1 MSRIILF
8 LNKKSI
14 FANNYVFK
22 IINKNINMKI
32 LSIIAL
38 SAMALT
44 ATAQSYT
51 VTGKIDAKYDG
62 KMLFL
67 TEQNVF
73 VDSVVIA
80 NGAFKFERNVSDQAF
95 AKVQIPGNRRV
106 RADIL
111 AVPGADIVVD
121 FTVNPMSVTDNGKM
135 HAKLNEINAEVA
147 KAGQVVNAKIQ
158 QLQAEGKS
166 GEEIQAAVN
175 ADIEAVYDIY
185 RKAIEDNKDNI
196 VGAYMLGMVASEFY
210 PTLGELDTMIGKV
223 KYASKNPA
231 VMLEREG
238 LLKAEATQPGKMF
251 IDFSGYTVDGKA
263 SKLSDYVGKGK
274 YVLADFWASW
284 CGPCKR
290 EIPNLIE
297 LQNKFGGDKFV
308 VLGVNVWDEEAKFK
322 EALTA
327 EGITYPQIYIPRD
340 NKDNATEMYGIRG
353 IPQIILFA
361 PDGTIVKRD
370 LRGDAMKKIV
380 EEKLAK

>member
-1 MSRIILF
+1 
-8 LNKKSI
+8 
-14 FANNYVFK
+14 
-22 IINKNINMKI
+22 MKI
-32 LSIIAL
+32 LSVLAL
-38 SAMALT
+38 SAMAVT

-62 KMLFL
+62 KMLYL

-80 NGAFKFERNVSDQAF
+80 NGAFEFKRKVEDQAF
-95 AKVQIPGNRRV
+95 VKVQIPGNRRV

-111 AVPGADIVVD
+111 VAPGAVVAVD
-121 FTVNPMSVTDNGKM
+121 MTVTPTSITDNGG
-135 HAKLNEINAEVA
+135 LNDRLAVMNAEVA
-147 KAGQVVNAKIQ
+147 KAGQAVNAKVQ

-166 GEEIQAAVN
+166 GEEIQAAVS
-175 ADIEAVYDIY
+175 ADIEALYAIY
-185 RKAIEDNKDNI
+185 RNTIEENKDNA
-196 VGAYMLGMVASEFY
+196 VGAYVLGMVASEFY

-238 LLKAEATQPGKMF
+238 LLKAEDTQPGKMF
-251 IDFSGYTVDGKA
+251 VDFAGYTVDGEP

-274 YVLADFWASW
+274 FVLADFWASW

-340 NKDNATEMYGIRG
+340 NKDNATEMYGIKG

-361 PDGTIVKRD
+361 PDGTIVKRN
-370 LRGDAMKKIV
+370 LRGDAMKEFVAEQLK
-380 EEKLAK
+380 

>member
-1 MSRIILF
+1 MSMRAVFAI
-8 LNKKSI
+8 KKSI
-14 FANNYVFK
+14 FADIWVLK
-22 IINKNINMKI
+22 QSIKNKNMKI
-32 LSIIAL
+32 LSILAL
-38 SAMALT
+38 SAMAIT

-62 KMLFL
+62 KILYL
-67 TEQNVF
+67 TEQHVV

-80 NGAFKFERNVSDQAF
+80 NGAFEFKRNAEDQAF
-95 AKVQIPGNRRV
+95 AGVQIPGNRRM

-111 AVPGADIVVD
+111 VAPGAAVSVD
-121 FTVNPMSVTDNGKM
+121 MTANPASITDNGGLND
-135 HAKLNEINAEVA
+135 KLAAMNAEVA
-147 KAGQVVNAKIQ
+147 KAGQAVNVKIQ

-166 GEEIQAAVN
+166 GEEIQAALS
-175 ADIEAVYDIY
+175 ADIDALYAIY
-185 RKAIEDNKDNI
+185 RNAIEENKDNV
-196 VGAYMLGMVASEFY
+196 VGAYILGMVASEFY

-231 VMLEREG
+231 VMLERES

-251 IDFSGYTVDGKA
+251 VDFAGYTVDGEP

-274 YVLADFWASW
+274 FVLADFWASW

-322 EALTA
+322 EALAA
-327 EGITYPQIYIPRD
+327 EGITYPQLYIPRD

-370 LRGDAMKKIV
+370 LRGDAMKEFIAEQLK
-380 EEKLAK
+380 

>member
-1 MSRIILF
+1 
-8 LNKKSI
+8 
-14 FANNYVFK
+14 
-22 IINKNINMKI
+22 MKI
-32 LSIIAL
+32 LSILAL

-62 KMLFL
+62 KMLYL

-80 NGAFKFERNVSDQAF
+80 DGTFKFERKADDQVIARI
-95 AKVQIPGNRRV
+95 QIPGNRRV

-111 AVPGADIVVD
+111 AAPGAAVVVD
-121 FTVNPMSVTDNGKM
+121 MTVNPTSITDNGGFND
-135 HAKLNEINAEVA
+135 KLAAISAEVA
-147 KAGQVVNAKIQ
+147 KAGQAVNEKIQ
-158 QLQAEGKS
+158 KLQAEGKS
-166 GEEIQAAVN
+166 GDELQAAVS
-175 ADIEAVYDIY
+175 ADIEAVYAIY
-185 RKAIEDNKDNI
+185 RNAIEENKADV
-196 VGAYMLGMVASEFY
+196 VGAYILGMVAGDFY

-238 LLKAEATQPGKMF
+238 LLKAEATQPGMMF
-251 IDFSGYTVDGKA
+251 VDFAGFTLEGQPSR
-263 SKLSDYVGKGK
+263 LSDYVGKGK

-308 VLGVNVWDEEAKFK
+308 VLGVNVWDEEDKFK
-322 EALTA
+322 AALVS

-340 NKDNATEMYGIRG
+340 NKDNATELYGIKG

-361 PDGTIVKRD
+361 PDGTIVKRN
-370 LRGDAMKKIV
+370 LRGDAMKKLV
-380 EEKLAK
+380 EEQLK

>member
-1 MSRIILF
+1 
-8 LNKKSI
+8 
-14 FANNYVFK
+14 
-22 IINKNINMKI
+22 MKI

-251 IDFSGYTVDGKA
+251 VDFSGYTVDGKA

>member
-1 MSRIILF
+1 M
-8 LNKKSI
+8 K
-14 FANNYVFK
+14 
-22 IINKNINMKI
+22 NMKI
-32 LSIIAL
+32 LSILAL
-38 SAMALT
+38 SAVALT

-62 KMLFL
+62 KMLYL

-73 VDSVVIA
+73 VDSAVVA
-80 NGAFKFERNVSDQAF
+80 GGAFKFERQADDQVIAR
-95 AKVQIPGNRRV
+95 VQIPGNRRV
-106 RADIL
+106 RADIM
-111 AVPGADIVVD
+111 AAPGAAVVVD
-121 FTVNPMSVTDNGKM
+121 MTVNPASITDNGGLND
-135 HAKLNEINAEVA
+135 KLNAINAEVA
-147 KAGQVVNAKIQ
+147 KAGQAVNEKIQ
-158 QLQAEGKS
+158 KLQTEGKS
-166 GEEIQAAVN
+166 AEELQAAVS

-185 RKAIEDNKDNI
+185 RKAIEDNKDND
-196 VGAYMLGMVASEFY
+196 VGAYMLGMVAGEFY

-251 IDFSGYTVDGKA
+251 VDFSGYTVDGEP

-297 LQNKFGGDKFV
+297 LQNRFGGDNFV

-340 NKDNATEMYGIRG
+340 NKDNATEMYGIKG

-361 PDGTIVKRD
+361 PDGTIVKRN
-370 LRGDAMKKIV
+370 LRGDAMKKLV
-380 EEKLAK
+380 EEQLK